1 MNLLLTGCFKYSEE
15 QLKELASLGYDI
27 HFMQQEAEALPL
39 AASEVDATVCNGLFL
54 SHLFKDFSRLKFI
67 QLTSAGFDRV
77 PVDEI
82 KAQGCELWN
91 ARGVYSAPMAEWAL
105 YRVLEHYKQGWFFKQ
120 EQDAGHWTK
129 HRGLREIAGTRVA
142 VVGAGN
148 VGQEVARRFRAMGA
162 TTVGFDVHTNATEG
176 FDEMLLI
183 SSLLEHVDEMD
194 VVVVTAPL
202 LPSTRGLISR
212 EVLRTM
218 KHNAVLV
225 NIARGGLIDQQAM
238 IEVLH
243 ERMDLFA
250 ALDVF
255 EEEPLSQDSLLWKME
270 NVAVSPHNSFV
281 SNGNNKRMFE
291 VIKKN
296 LKAFIEKQ

>member
-1 MNLLLTGCFKYSEE
+1 MNLLLTGCFKYSES
-15 QLKELASLGYDI
+15 QLEELRSLGYTV
-27 HFMQQEAEALPL
+27 HFMQQEAESLLL

-54 SHLFKDFSRLKFI
+54 SHPFEEFTRLKFI

-91 ARGVYSAPMAEWAL
+91 ARGVYSTPMAEWAL
-105 YRVLEHYKQGWFFKQ
+105 FRVLEHYKQGWFFRKEQ
-120 EQDAGHWTK
+120 EAGRWTK
-129 HRGLREIAGTRVA
+129 HRGLREIADTRVA

-148 VGQEVARRFRAMGA
+148 VGQEVAKRFRAMGA
-162 TTVGFDVHTNATEG
+162 TTVGFDVHTNLTEG
-176 FDEMLLI
+176 FDEMMLTA
-183 SSLLEHVDEMD
+183 SLLEQVGEMD

-212 EVLRTM
+212 EVLQAM
-218 KHNAVLV
+218 KQDAMLV
-225 NIARGGLIDQQAM
+225 NIARGGLIDQEAM
-238 IEVLH
+238 IEVLS
-243 ERMDLFA
+243 ERQDLFA

-255 EEEPLSQDSLLWKME
+255 EEEPLAADSKLWKME

-281 SNGNNKRMFE
+281 SDGNNARMFN
-291 VIKKN
+291 VMKKN
-296 LKAFIEKQ
+296 LEAFIEKQ